1 MQKQKRNSIDNG
13 KNMYSLPF
21 LKNFLKSLRRYH
33 QKGLKSQLNEK
44 LSLYFIICFKMIRFA
59 IIIQQKQDTELTNL
73 CCT

>member
-1 MQKQKRNSIDNG
+1 MVKYVFITLFKE
-13 KNMYSLPF
+13 
-21 LKNFLKSLRRYH
+21 FLKSLRRYH

-73 CCT
+73 CYTYNLLWFC